1 MFDPNFQLN
10 KGLCWKIPLDL
21 KAILGRGLV
30 WIGHRHQW
38 LVSKSHPKPNGCF
51 STALVATA
59 RGSRAY
65 FPFAPLALERM
76 CCPQVLGLTQF
87 KTTTC
92 SESKTFEINQVM
104 LLFKT
109 LKSQFHLNERS
120 DLITCTPNT
129 TNPNNFN
136 KLLLRLFIVSDGHLQ
151 NQLSFLCFITCTCRF
166 FSTATYSPRKKNT
179 EYHPNYPRVFFFPR
193 LLEKG
198 AKKVTAMCLKK

>member
-1 MFDPNFQLN
+1 
-10 KGLCWKIPLDL
+10 
-21 KAILGRGLV
+21 
-30 WIGHRHQW
+30 
-38 LVSKSHPKPNGCF
+38 
-51 STALVATA
+51 
-59 RGSRAY
+59 
-65 FPFAPLALERM
+65 
-76 CCPQVLGLTQF
+76 
-87 KTTTC
+87 
-92 SESKTFEINQVM
+92 M

-166 FSTATYSPRKKNT
+166 FSTATYSPRKKIT
-179 EYHPNYPRVFFFPR
+179 EYHPNYPRVFFFQR

-198 AKKVTAMCLKK
+198 EKKSNSNVPTKVVGSAKFWLITSCLSPLYKNLCIHP